1 VDVSAPL
8 YEHGLFGESTSLLVA
23 LGIGVAFGWFL
34 ERGGMG
40 SATKLAGQFYFKD
53 MAVLKVLFSAVV
65 TTMLGVFWF
74 SKLGWLDLPLVYLPP
89 TYLLPQLVGGL
100 VFGLG
105 FVMGGLCPGT
115 SCVSAATGRRDGL
128 AVVGGMLFGVLLFNE
143 TFSLIE
149 PFYRSTPMGQ
159 ITLPEL
165 LGVPFGWVVFGVV
178 LAALAAFR
186 GSEWIE
192 SRR

>member
-1 VDVSAPL
+1 VDVSAPF

-23 LGIGVAFGWFL
+23 LAIGVAFGWFL

-40 SATKLAGQFYFKD
+40 SATKLAGQFYLTD

-65 TTMLGVFWF
+65 TTMLGVFWL
-74 SKLGWLDLPLVYLPP
+74 SELGWLDLPLVYLPS

-128 AVVGGMLFGVLLFNE
+128 AVVGGMLFGVFLFNE
-143 TFSLIE
+143 VFSLIE

-159 ITLPEL
+159 ITIPEL
-165 LGVPFGWVVFGVV
+165 LGVPFSWVVFGIV

>member
-1 VDVSAPL
+1 MNAPL

-23 LGIGVAFGWFL
+23 LGIGIAFGWFL

-40 SATKLAGQFYFKD
+40 SATKLAGQFYLTD
-53 MAVLKVLFSAVV
+53 LSVLKVLFSAVV
-65 TTMLGVFWF
+65 TTMLGVFWL
-74 SKLGWLDLPLVYLPP
+74 SKLGWLDLPMVYLPP
-89 TYLLPQLVGGL
+89 TYLLPQLVGGA

-105 FVMGGLCPGT
+105 FAMGGLCPGT
-115 SCVSAATGRRDGL
+115 SCVSAASGRRDGL
-128 AVVGGMLFGVLLFNE
+128 AVVAGMLLGVFVFNE
-143 TFSLIE
+143 VFAWVE
-149 PFYRSTPMGQ
+149 PLYRATPMGQ

-165 LGVPFGWVVFGVV
+165 IDVPYGWAVFVVVV
-178 LAALAAFR
+178 MALAAFR

>member
-1 VDVSAPL
+1 MSAPL
-8 YEHGLFGESTSLLVA
+8 YEYGLFGESTSLLVA
-23 LGIGVAFGWFL
+23 LVIGIAFGWFL

-40 SATKLAGQFYFKD
+40 SATKLAGQFYLTD
-53 MAVLKVLFSAVV
+53 MSVLKVLFSAVV
-65 TTMLGVFWF
+65 TSMLGVFWLAE
-74 SKLGWLDLPLVYLPP
+74 LGWLDLPLVYLPP
-89 TYLLPQLVGGL
+89 TYLLPQLAGGV

-128 AVVGGMLFGVLLFNE
+128 AVVGGMLFGVFLFNE
-143 TFSLIE
+143 SFPWIE

-159 ITLPEL
+159 ITIPEI
-165 LGVPFGWVVFGVV
+165 LGVPFGWVVFAVV

-186 GSEWIE
+186 ASEWIE
-192 SRR
+192 ARR

>member
-1 VDVSAPL
+1 MSAPF
-8 YEHGLFGESTSLLVA
+8 YEHGLFGESTSLWVA
-23 LGIGVAFGWFL
+23 LGIGLAFGWFL

-40 SATKLAGQFYFKD
+40 SATKLADQFYFKD

-65 TTMLGVFWF
+65 TTMLGVFWLTE
-74 SKLGWLDLPLVYLPP
+74 LGWLDLPLVYLPP

-143 TFSLIE
+143 AFSLIE